1 MTNATASR
9 RLRKAPS
16 AALLALLC
24 AAPAAAQD
32 EPLYQVEVLVFRHTQ
47 PTTAGELWVRP
58 EPPADPL
65 EAPADPFGAPA
76 YGDDTLAPEPLA
88 EVEEDAPLTAETI
101 PLGRFEIFAA
111 DAYRLGDAAA
121 KIGRASRF
129 SPLVHTGW
137 IQPGLV
143 IEESTAKGVAGSDDA
158 AQVEGRVV
166 LSRGRYLHLDLDLT
180 LRTQDGEYR
189 LRQSRRRVLLGR
201 YNYIDHPMVSAIA
214 IVTRAP
220 EPEEAPPEDEPP
232 AADDDGK
239 AANAGN

>member
-1 MTNATASR
+1 MTNDTASR
-9 RLRKAPS
+9 RRRKACH

-24 AAPAAAQD
+24 ALPAAAQD

-47 PTTAGELWVRP
+47 PATAGELWVRP

-65 EAPADPFGAPA
+65 DALDDPFGAPA
-76 YGDDTLAPEPLA
+76 YGDDTLTPEPPA
-88 EVEEDAPLTAETI
+88 DVEEDVPLTAETI
-101 PLGRFEIFAA
+101 PLGRFEILSA

-129 SPLVHTGW
+129 SPLLHTGW
-137 IQPGLV
+137 VQPGLD
-143 IEESTAKGVAGSDDA
+143 IQESTAKGVAGSDAA

-180 LRTQDGEYR
+180 LRTEDGEYR